1 MSDINTKAT
10 VTLQVNGQQAEQ
22 TLSQLKSN
30 ALQLEAAIAKAAAA
44 GNKADLKKLRKEL
57 GDTKKQIREI
67 ENSTMQVDNVM
78 RKLDRAT
85 PRELQKTLQTLNR
98 QLDYMERGSDAWN
111 AHIEKIKK
119 VKAEIASVNEEIRGQ
134 EGWFSR
140 MNRKLNDWQMSI
152 MGAVAAVTGL
162 ILAGRKAVS
171 AYADMDAEMA
181 NVRKYTGMTA
191 EQVEVM
197 NEEMKS
203 IDTRTARE
211 ELNKLAQ
218 EAGRL
223 GKTSQEDVMGFVR
236 AADQINVALDDLG
249 EGATLTL
256 SKLTNI
262 FGDEERLGTEKAL
275 LSVGSV
281 INELSQNCTASAPYL
296 ANFAQRLAGVGAQ
309 ANMSIPQIMGFAA
322 VLDSQGQKVE
332 MSATA
337 LSKLIMNLFKNPAK
351 IAKATGMDLKTFT
364 DTCVKDTNE
373 GLLMLLQRLHELGDM
388 SVLAPVFAD
397 MGENGARASAVI
409 SALAGNLE
417 MVRWEQQEAAKAFE
431 EGTSVTKEFNVQNN
445 TVQAGL
451 DKAKKRINELAV
463 KLGEKL
469 MPVMRHIISSTTIS
483 LKVLSAIVDF
493 IIEYKRE
500 IGSAIVILAAYTI
513 GVNAHAIAT
522 KVSAAAMS
530 LWNAV
535 ARVVTATTK
544 GYTAAMVLSRDAL
557 AGCTLAHGRLYK
569 VMLSQNVI
577 TKLLTATTLLMKAA
591 YYAVTLQT
599 TAMTATLKSLFV
611 VMRANPYGLVLTA
624 LAAVGV
630 AIYNNVQKRKEH
642 TKALEEERQRQ
653 RELMKDYDNASAKI
667 KLLSKVL
674 NDNTRDLK
682 DRRAALDELKK
693 IVPGYHADLTQEGKL
708 INSNT
713 EALDEYLV
721 KLKES
726 ILMRANRE
734 KLEELYKKQAE
745 LQDQQSEQSDKY
757 WNIRQTNTLQGYNRN
772 SVTAKI
778 NDAWNRLWGN
788 EDTEA
793 GAKKV
798 LDKTK
803 KELRDVNKQI
813 ADLEKKV
820 VPVPVE
826 PDFKTGGGG
835 GGDDGGGGNTT
846 TTETPSGPTK
856 SDKFEADNEWK
867 KKEEASNRIAYAK
880 GEKDYLA
887 YTDRMTEIEVEYNE
901 KKLSHTDL
909 TEQERL
915 SIQAE
920 YYEAVRKQTDAAN
933 KLAIEDE
940 NDAYNEQMALL
951 KQRFIDGESDLAT
964 YEEATEQ
971 TEMAHLQRLAK
982 LYADGSKEQL
992 DIQKQLQDKA
1002 FANQKKHQQE
1012 YEAAVKKHQDA
1023 LAKMKEEFFGDNPQE
1038 RQAKYATDLALL
1050 AEVYDA
1056 EIVAAEG
1063 NAKEKLRIEEAFQK
1077 AKLALQKQYNIES
1090 ADTNMNFMQ
1099 QWNDDVLDFLSSE
1112 TGQAIAGTM
1121 ETVTS
1126 SMSAVFQQLTSI
1138 VQAELEI
1145 QTAAIEKKYER
1156 EISLAEGNNYKV
1168 KRLEKAKEAE
1178 IAKVK
1183 NEANKKMFAMQV
1195 LQAVAQT
1202 ATGAINAYSSAAAV
1216 PVVGY
1221 ILAPIAAAA
1230 AVAAGMLQVAAIK
1243 KQQQASEA
1251 TGYSSGGFTPDGRVD
1266 EAVGVVHAG
1275 EWVASQ
1281 KLVRNPKTRPL
1292 LEALDYAQKNNTI
1305 GSLNATDVSQ
1315 SIIAPVRLANYTDKM
1330 QSSPQRVVVENHT
1343 NNNVSSF
1350 AEYAD
1355 IMKKLQ
1361 ERLDEPFITVNTV
1374 TGDFGSK
1381 KAQDDYE
1388 KLIRNKTPKSRR

>member
-67 ENSTMQVDNVM
+67 ENSTMQVDSVM

-152 MGAVAAVTGL
+152 MGAAAAVTGL
-162 ILAGRKAVS
+162 IMAGRKAVS

-191 EQVEVM
+191 EEVEVL
-197 NEEMKS
+197 NEEMKT
-203 IDTRTARE
+203 IDTRSSRE
-211 ELNKLAQ
+211 ELNRLAQ

-236 AADQINVALDDLG
+236 AADKINVALDELG

-256 SKLTNI
+256 SKLTTI

-275 LSVGSV
+275 LAVGSV

-296 ANFAQRLAGVGAQ
+296 ANFGQRLAGVGAQ
-309 ANMSIPQIMGFAA
+309 ANMTIPQIMGFAA

-351 IAKATGMDLKTFT
+351 IAKATGMDLQTFT
-364 DTCVKDTNE
+364 DTCVKDTNA
-373 GLLMLLQRLHELGDM
+373 GLLMLLERLHQLGDM

-409 SALAGNLE
+409 SALAGNLD
-417 MVRWEQQEAAKAFE
+417 MVKWEQEEAAKAFE
-431 EGTSVTKEFNVQNN
+431 EGTSVTKEFDVQNN

-451 DKAKKRINELAV
+451 DKARKRVNELAV
-463 KLGEKL
+463 ELGEKL
-469 MPVMRHIISSTTIS
+469 MPVMRHIISSTT
-483 LKVLSAIVDF
+483 LALRALSAIIDF
-493 IIEYKRE
+493 ISKYHRE
-500 IGSAIVILAAYTI
+500 IIVAVSAVVAYTVA
-513 GVNAHAIAT
+513 VNAATIAT
-522 KVSAAAMS
+522 KAKAAAVAIAKAAT
-530 LWNAV
+530 LAWQKAV
-535 ARVVTATTK
+535 VLARIAFYAFTGQTQKA
-544 GYTAAMVLSRDAL
+544 TAAIRLFNIAFKQTPWGWIVAGITAIVGGLVLL
-557 AGCTLAHGRLYK
+557 ARN
-569 VMLSQNVI
+569 LSK
-577 TKLLTATTLLMKAA
+577 T
-591 YYAVTLQT
+591 VTLQEKMNDVESEAARNT
-599 TAMTATLKSLFV
+599 QEEVNKINLLNEILHDNSQAIDT
-611 VMRANPYGLVLTA
+611 RRGA
-624 LAAVGV
+624 L
-630 AIYNNVQKRKEH
+630 N
-642 TKALEEERQRQ
+642 
-653 RELMKDYDNASAKI
+653 
-667 KLLSKVL
+667 
-674 NDNTRDLK
+674 
-682 DRRAALDELKK
+682 ELKK
-693 IVPGYHADLTQEGKL
+693 IVPGYLADLNSEGKL
-708 INSNT
+708 INDNT
-713 EALDEYLV
+713 SALDKYIKML
-721 KLKES
+721 KLKAQVAVAADRLAKEQADYDKWYKD
-726 ILMRANRE
+726 LDEGTLKRYAQAKMNTQPHFDMRSGEYVQGDNPRTAAAMAGMPYAAYAYIEGTYDKFQKNIKDYE
-734 KLEELYKKQAE
+734 DMLTSYNSQLLKIEAE
-745 LQDQQSEQSDKY
+745 NY
-757 WNIRQTNTLQGYNRN
+757 
-772 SVTAKI
+772 
-778 NDAWNRLWGN
+778 
-788 EDTEA
+788 
-793 GAKKV
+793 
-798 LDKTK
+798 
-803 KELRDVNKQI
+803 
-813 ADLEKKV
+813 
-820 VPVPVE
+820 VP
-826 PDFKTGGGG
+826 TTG
-835 GGDDGGGGNTT
+835 GGDDDGCGGGYG
-846 TTETPSGPTK
+846 SGGSDTGSGGEK
-856 SDKFEADNEWK
+856 DKFAAENEWK
-867 KKEEASNRIAYAK
+867 KKEEAINRIAYAK
-880 GEKDYLA
+880 GEKDYIA
-887 YTDRMTEIEVEYNE
+887 FANRMTEIEVGYNE

-933 KLAIEDE
+933 KLAIENE
-940 NDAYNEQMALL
+940 NNAYNELMAML

-964 YEEATEQ
+964 YEDATELA
-971 TEMAHLQRLAK
+971 EMEHLQRLANM
-982 LYADGSKEQL
+982 YADGSKEQL
-992 DIQKQLQDKA
+992 DIQKKLQDKA

-1038 RQAKYATDLALL
+1038 RQAKYAADLALL
-1050 AEVYDA
+1050 TEVYDA
-1056 EIVAAEG
+1056 EIAAAEG

-1090 ADTNMNFMQ
+1090 EDNNLNFLQ
-1099 QWNDDVLDFLSSE
+1099 QWNDDILDFLASE
-1112 TGQAIAGTM
+1112 TGQAVAGIM
-1121 ETVTS
+1121 ETVAS

-1195 LQAVAQT
+1195 IQAVAQT

-1292 LEALDYAQKNNTI
+1292 LEALDYAQRNNTI
-1305 GSLNATDVSQ
+1305 GSLSAEDVS
-1315 SIIAPVRLANYTDKM
+1315 STITAPTVIAK
-1330 QSSPQRVVVENHT
+1330 SSLNSQEYDRRIVVENHVD
-1343 NNNVSSF
+1343 NNDSM
-1350 AEYAD
+1350 AEYAET
-1355 IMKKLQ
+1355 MRRLQ

-1388 KLIRNKTPKSRR
+1388 KLIRNKTPKSRRS

>member
-67 ENSTMQVDNVM
+67 ENSTMQVDSVM

-152 MGAVAAVTGL
+152 MGAAAAVTGL
-162 ILAGRKAVS
+162 IMAGRKAVS

-191 EQVEVM
+191 EEVEVL
-197 NEEMKS
+197 NEEMKT
-203 IDTRTARE
+203 IDTRSSRE
-211 ELNKLAQ
+211 ELNRLAQ

-236 AADQINVALDDLG
+236 AADKINVALDELG

-256 SKLTNI
+256 SKLTTI

-275 LSVGSV
+275 LAVGSV

-296 ANFAQRLAGVGAQ
+296 ANFGQRLAGVGAQ
-309 ANMSIPQIMGFAA
+309 ANMTIPQIMGFAA

-351 IAKATGMDLKTFT
+351 IAKATGMDLQTFT
-364 DTCVKDTNE
+364 DTCVKDTNA
-373 GLLMLLQRLHELGDM
+373 GLLMLLERLHQLGDM

-409 SALAGNLE
+409 SALAGNLD
-417 MVRWEQQEAAKAFE
+417 MVKWEQEEAAKAFE
-431 EGTSVTKEFNVQNN
+431 EGTSVTKEFDVQNN

-451 DKAKKRINELAV
+451 DKARKRVNELAV
-463 KLGEKL
+463 ELGEKL
-469 MPVMRHIISSTTIS
+469 MPVMRHIISSTT
-483 LKVLSAIVDF
+483 LALRALSAIIDF
-493 IIEYKRE
+493 ISKYYRE
-500 IGSAIVILAAYTI
+500 IIVAVSAVVAYTVA
-513 GVNAHAIAT
+513 VNAATIAT
-522 KVSAAAMS
+522 KAKAAAVAIAKAAT
-530 LWNAV
+530 LAWQKAV
-535 ARVVTATTK
+535 VLARIAFYAFTGQTQKA
-544 GYTAAMVLSRDAL
+544 TAAIRLFNIAFKQTPWGWIVAGITAIVGGLVLL
-557 AGCTLAHGRLYK
+557 ARN
-569 VMLSQNVI
+569 LSK
-577 TKLLTATTLLMKAA
+577 T
-591 YYAVTLQT
+591 VTLQEKMNDVESEAARNT
-599 TAMTATLKSLFV
+599 QEEVNKINLLNEILHDNSQAIDT
-611 VMRANPYGLVLTA
+611 RRGA
-624 LAAVGV
+624 L
-630 AIYNNVQKRKEH
+630 N
-642 TKALEEERQRQ
+642 
-653 RELMKDYDNASAKI
+653 
-667 KLLSKVL
+667 
-674 NDNTRDLK
+674 
-682 DRRAALDELKK
+682 ELKK
-693 IVPGYHADLTQEGKL
+693 IVPGYLADLNSEGKL
-708 INSNT
+708 INDNT
-713 EALDEYLV
+713 SALDKYIKML
-721 KLKES
+721 KLKAQVAVAADRLAKEQADYDKWYKD
-726 ILMRANRE
+726 LDEGTLKRYAQAKMNTQPHFDMRSGEYVQGDNPRTAAAMAGMPYAAYAYIE
-734 KLEELYKKQAE
+734 GTYDKFKKNIKDYEDMLTSYNSQLLKIEAE
-745 LQDQQSEQSDKY
+745 NY
-757 WNIRQTNTLQGYNRN
+757 
-772 SVTAKI
+772 
-778 NDAWNRLWGN
+778 
-788 EDTEA
+788 
-793 GAKKV
+793 
-798 LDKTK
+798 
-803 KELRDVNKQI
+803 
-813 ADLEKKV
+813 
-820 VPVPVE
+820 VPT
-826 PDFKTGGGG
+826 TGGGD
-835 GGDDGGGGNTT
+835 DDGGGGGYG
-846 TTETPSGPTK
+846 SGGGSDTSSGGEK
-856 SDKFEADNEWK
+856 DKFATENEWK
-867 KKEEASNRIAYAK
+867 KKEEAINRIAYAK
-880 GEKDYLA
+880 GEKDYIA
-887 YTDRMTEIEVEYNE
+887 FTNRMTEIEVGYNE

-909 TEQERL
+909 TEAERL

-920 YYEAVRKQTDAAN
+920 YYEAVRKQKDAAD
-933 KLAIEDE
+933 KLTIDQE
-940 NDAYNEQMALL
+940 NDAYNEEMALL

-1002 FANQKKHQQE
+1002 FANQKKHQEE

-1023 LAKMKEEFFGDNPQE
+1023 LVKFKEQFFGDNPQE
-1038 RQAKYATDLALL
+1038 RQAKYAADLALL
-1050 AEVYDA
+1050 TEVYNA
-1056 EIVAAEG
+1056 EIAAAED

-1121 ETVTS
+1121 ETVAS

-1251 TGYSSGGFTPDGRVD
+1251 TGYSSGGFTPDGKVD

-1281 KLVRNPKTRPL
+1281 KLTKNPKTRPL
-1292 LEALDYAQKNNTI
+1292 LEALDYAQRNNTI
-1305 GSLNATDVSQ
+1305 GSLSAVDVSNTITAPAVLAQ
-1315 SIIAPVRLANYTDKM
+1315 SA
-1330 QSSPQRVVVENHT
+1330 
-1343 NNNVSSF
+1343 VSSRTTPQQV
-1350 AEYAD
+1350 
-1355 IMKKLQ
+1355 IVQNLQ
-1361 ERLDEPFITVNTV
+1361 PSSNEEMREVASVIGALKERLDEPFITVNTV

-1381 KAQDDYE
+1381 KAQDDYD
-1388 KLIRNKTPKSRR
+1388 KLIRNKTPKSRRS

>member
-57 GDTKKQIREI
+57 GETKKQIREI
-67 ENSTMQVDNVM
+67 ETSTMQVDSVM

-85 PRELQKTLQTLNR
+85 PKELQKTLQTLNR

-140 MNRKLNDWQMSI
+140 MNHTLNDWQTSI
-152 MGAVAAVTGL
+152 MGAAAVITGL
-162 ILAGRKAVS
+162 IMAGRKAVS
-171 AYADMDAEMA
+171 AFAEMDAEMA
-181 NVRKYTGMTA
+181 SVRKYTGMTA
-191 EQVEVM
+191 EQVEEL
-197 NEEMKS
+197 NEEMKT

-211 ELNKLAQ
+211 ELNQLAQ

-223 GKTSQEDVMGFVR
+223 GKTTQEDVMGFVR

-351 IAKATGMDLKTFT
+351 IAKATGMDMKTFT

-397 MGENGARASAVI
+397 MGENGTRASAVI
-409 SALAGNLE
+409 AALAGNLE
-417 MVRWEQQEAAKAFE
+417 MVRWEQSEAAKAFE
-431 EGTSVTKEFNVQNN
+431 EGTSVTKEFDVQNN

-451 DKAKKRINELAV
+451 DKAKKRINELAIS
-463 KLGEKL
+463 LGEKL
-469 MPVMRHIISSTTIS
+469 MPVMRHIISTSTLS
-483 LKVLSAIVDF
+483 LKALSAIVDF
-493 IIEYKRE
+493 IIEYRKE
-500 IGSAIVILAAYTI
+500 ITSAIVVLAAYTV
-513 GVNAHAIAT
+513 GVNAHTIAT
-522 KVSAAAMS
+522 KVSAAAMAA
-530 LWNAV
+530 WNTV
-535 ARVVTATTK
+535 AHAVTATTK

-557 AGCTLAHGRLYK
+557 AGCTLANGRLYK

-577 TKLLTATTLLMKAA
+577 TKLLTASTLLMKAA
-591 YYAVTLQT
+591 YYAVTLQSAALST
-599 TAMTATLKSLFV
+599 TLKSLYV
-611 VMRANPYGLVLTA
+611 VMAANPYGLVLA
-624 LAAVGV
+624 GLAAVGV
-630 AIYNNVQKRKEH
+630 AIYNNIQKRKEQA
-642 TKALEEERQRQ
+642 KAIAEERQRQ
-653 RELMKDYDNASAKI
+653 KELMKDYDDAAAKI

-682 DRRAALDELKK
+682 DRRDALDELKK
-693 IVPGYHADLTQEGKL
+693 IVPGYHADLTQEGEL

-713 EALDEYLV
+713 EALDDYLV

-734 KLEELYKKQAE
+734 KLEELYKKQADLE
-745 LQDQQSEQSDKY
+745 TTQREQSDKY
-757 WNIRQTNTLQGYNRN
+757 WDIRQTNTAQGYDRN

-778 NDAWNRLWGN
+778 NNAWNKLLGN
-788 EDTEA
+788 ENTEA
-793 GAKKV
+793 GAKAV
-798 LDKTK
+798 LDKTE
-803 KELRDVNKQI
+803 KELKDVNAQI
-813 ADLEKKV
+813 AELEKKV
-820 VPVPVE
+820 VPVPSE
-826 PDFKTGGGG
+826 PDFSSSNND
-835 GGDDGGGGNTT
+835 GDGDGGGTT
-846 TTETPSGPTK
+846 TTETPTGPTN
-856 SDKFEADNEWK
+856 SDKFAAEKEWK
-867 KKEEASNRIAYAK
+867 KKEEAINRIAYAK
-880 GEKDYLA
+880 GEKDYTA
-887 YTDRMTEIEVEYNE
+887 YQERTMEIEVEYNE

-909 TEQERL
+909 TQSERL
-915 SIQAE
+915 SIEAE
-920 YYEAVRKQTDAAN
+920 FYEARRKQVEAAD
-933 KLAIEDE
+933 KRTIEEE
-940 NDAYNEQMALL
+940 NASYNEQMSIV
-951 KQRFIDGESDLAT
+951 KQRFIDGESSLSV

-971 TEMAHLQRLAK
+971 AEMEHLRKLIV
-982 LYADGSKEQL
+982 LYAEGSKEQL
-992 DIQKQLQDKA
+992 DAQKQLQDKA

-1038 RQAKYATDLALL
+1038 RQAKYAADLALL
-1050 AEVYDA
+1050 TEVYDA
-1056 EIVAAEG
+1056 EIAAAED

-1090 ADTNMNFMQ
+1090 EDNNLNFLQ
-1099 QWNDDVLDFLSSE
+1099 QWNDDVIDFLASE
-1112 TGQAIAGTM
+1112 TGHAIAGTM
-1121 ETVTS
+1121 ETVAS

-1195 LQAVAQT
+1195 IQAVAQT

-1251 TGYSSGGFTPDGRVD
+1251 TGYSSGGFTPDGKVD

-1281 KLVRNPKTRPL
+1281 RLTKNPKTRPL
-1292 LEALDYAQKNNTI
+1292 LEALDYAQKNNSVGTLD
-1305 GSLNATDVSQ
+1305 SSFVSQ
-1315 SIIAPVRLANYTDKM
+1315 SITAPVRLANYTDKV

-1343 NNNVSSF
+1343 VGTDASSF
-1350 AEYAD
+1350 AQYAD
-1355 IMKKLQ
+1355 TMKKLQ
-1361 ERLDEPFITVNTV
+1361 ERLDEPFVTVNTV

-1388 KLIRNKTPKSRR
+1388 KLIRNKTPKSRRS

>member
-22 TLSQLKSN
+22 TLAQLKSN
-30 ALQLEAAIAKAAAA
+30 ALQLEAAIAKAAAS

-57 GDTKKQIREI
+57 GETKKQIREI
-67 ENSTMQVDNVM
+67 ETSTMQVDSVM

-85 PRELQKTLQTLNR
+85 PKELQKTLQTLNR

-152 MGAVAAVTGL
+152 MGAAAAVTGL

-197 NEEMKS
+197 NEEMKT

-373 GLLMLLQRLHELGDM
+373 GLLMLLERLHQLGDM

-417 MVRWEQQEAAKAFE
+417 MVRWEQSEAAKAFE
-431 EGTSVTKEFNVQNN
+431 EGTSVTKEFDVQNN

-463 KLGEKL
+463 ELGEKL

-500 IGSAIVILAAYTI
+500 IGSAIVILAAYTV

-599 TAMTATLKSLFV
+599 TAMTASLKSLYV

-642 TKALEEERQRQ
+642 AKALEEERQRQ

-778 NDAWNRLWGN
+778 NDAWNRMWGN

-798 LDKTK
+798 LDKTE

-813 ADLEKKV
+813 AELEKKV

-835 GGDDGGGGNTT
+835 GDEDFQGGGST
-846 TTETPSGPTK
+846 TTETPTGPTK
-856 SDKFEADNEWK
+856 SDKFEAENLWRQ
-867 KKEEASNRIAYAK
+867 KEEAINRIAYAK

-940 NDAYNEQMALL
+940 NNAYNELMAML

-964 YEEATEQ
+964 YEDATELA
-971 TEMAHLQRLAK
+971 EMEHLQRLAS
-982 LYADGSKEQL
+982 LYEEGSKEQL
-992 DIQKQLQDKA
+992 DIQKKLQDKA
-1002 FANQKKHQQE
+1002 FANQKKRQQE

-1038 RQAKYATDLALL
+1038 RQAKYAADLALL
-1050 AEVYDA
+1050 TEVYDA
-1056 EIVAAEG
+1056 EIAAAEG

-1077 AKLALQKQYNIES
+1077 AKLALQKQYNIET
-1090 ADTNMNFMQ
+1090 ADENMNVLQ
-1099 QWNDDVLDFLSSE
+1099 QWNDDILDFLASE
-1112 TGQAIAGTM
+1112 TGQAVAGTM
-1121 ETVTS
+1121 ETVAS

-1195 LQAVAQT
+1195 IQAVAQT

-1292 LEALDYAQKNNTI
+1292 LEALDYAQRNNTI
-1305 GSLNATDVSQ
+1305 GSLSAEDVS
-1315 SIIAPVRLANYTDKM
+1315 STITAPTVIAK
-1330 QSSPQRVVVENHT
+1330 SSLNSQEYDRRIVVENHVD
-1343 NNNVSSF
+1343 NNDSM
-1350 AEYAD
+1350 AEYAET
-1355 IMKKLQ
+1355 MRRLQ
-1361 ERLDEPFITVNTV
+1361 ERLEEPFITVNTV

-1388 KLIRNKTPKSRR
+1388 KLIRNKTPKSRRS